1 MFIQKAGSRRK
12 LPIATTSDLL
22 RDAYEDMKHQSQH
35 YGGDTQLSENYRYT
49 YRVLVLT
56 VFPRI
61 DPPHSATYDT
71 VRDMILG
78 LMEELA
84 RLEYVECKVD
94 LRKVV
99 DSRFYNV
106 GFGVLRYMNGFAGK
120 DLNGTLSNY
129 PNGTVTE
136 LKIE

>member
-22 RDAYEDMKHQSQH
+22 RDAYEDIKHQSQH
-35 YGGDTQLSENYRYT
+35 YGGDTQLLESYRYT

-71 VRDMILG
+71 VRDMVLG

-84 RLEYVECKVD
+84 RLDNVECKVD
-94 LRKVV
+94 LRKAV
-99 DSRFYNV
+99 DGRFYNV
-106 GFGVLRYMNGFAGK
+106 GFGVLRYMNGFDGK
-120 DLNGTLSNY
+120 DLNGTLSNP